1 MLNKQDGMWKMKIVL
16 EVEDKSYQ
24 TILDFISLL
33 PENQCRVL
41 PEETNKRN
49 LPDNTKDKQFTHKY
63 SHQVLFSGT
72 TLLVA
77 LTIKPKP
84 PLSDDLKNHLKSKG
98 EFDFSY
104 DYYKSNLSVDTR
116 FVEITINHPPTEK
129 ELKDVDVG
137 IFLQFEGLRQTGIF
151 TSSIKLPIKEDDK
164 DVFVDSLNYAFTRL
178 SEKYEPWRISHTGNI
193 YDRIFYKENNGR
205 WYPIDLLRNV
215 VSVKKDEH
223 QLVFEARQEA
233 IKKIQERVSLKKRN

>member
-1 MLNKQDGMWKMKIVL
+1 MKIVL

-41 PEETNKRN
+41 PEETNKSN

-63 SHQVLFSGT
+63 SHQVLPTGI

-84 PLSDDLKNHLKSKG
+84 VLSDDLKSHLKSRD
-98 EFDFSY
+98 EFKLSY
-104 DYYKSNLSVDTR
+104 DYHKSNLSVVTR
-116 FVEITINHPPTEK
+116 FVEITISNPTRK
-129 ELKDVDVG
+129 QKDLLEDTGGV
-137 IFLQFEGLRQTGIF
+137 FLQFDGLRQTGIF
-151 TSSIKLPIKEDDK
+151 TTSIKLPIKEDDK

-178 SEKYEPWRISHTGNI
+178 SEEYEPWRISHTGNI
-193 YDRIFYKENNGR
+193 YDRIFYKENNGS

-215 VSVKKDEH
+215 ISVKKDEH
-223 QLVFEARQEA
+223 KLVFEARQEA
-233 IKKIQERVSLKKRN
+233 IKKIQERVSLNKRN

>member
-1 MLNKQDGMWKMKIVL
+1 MKIVL

-41 PEETNKRN
+41 PEETNKSN
-49 LPDNTKDKQFTHKY
+49 LPDNTKDKPFTHKY
-63 SHQVLFSGT
+63 SHQVLPTGT

-84 PLSDDLKNHLKSKG
+84 DLSEDLKIHLKSRN
-98 EFDFSY
+98 EFDLSY
-104 DYYKSNLSVDTR
+104 DYYKSNLSVDTQ
-116 FVEITINHPPTEK
+116 FVEITISNPIRKQKKLLEDTGG
-129 ELKDVDVG
+129 V
-137 IFLQFEGLRQTGIF
+137 FLQFDGLSQTGIF
-151 TSSIKLPIKEDDK
+151 TTSIKLPIIEDDK
-164 DVFVDSLNYAFTRL
+164 DVFVDSFNYAFTRL
-178 SEKYEPWRISHTGNI
+178 SEKYEPWRISHTGNS
-193 YDRIFYKENNGR
+193 YDRIFYKEKNDK

-215 VSVKKDEH
+215 ISAKKEEH

-233 IKKIQERVSLKKRN
+233 IKRIQERLSLNKRKVY